1 MKTPKLGKWIKAHRV
16 RVVKKNGVKVL
27 EIQRTVNK
35 TRTTPTKT
43 NVRRSV
49 KRQESEARWQYY
61 GAQHG
66 KRLDKRVASGKR
78 LTQRQMRSQGR

>member
-1 MKTPKLGKWIKAHRV
+1 MPKLKLNKWVSADHV
-16 RVVKKNGVKVL
+16 RLVKRNGVKVL
-27 EIQRTVNK
+27 EVKRMVK
-35 TRTTPTKT
+35 KTPTKK

-66 KRLDKRVASGKR
+66 KRLDKRVAAGKR